1 VHPCTA
7 STGYLLPSF
16 LSSIFAPPRCIRT
29 SETTFSGDF
38 CPKCEEFWIDQGIG
52 GEEARE
58 RVVRWRGRNAWEGA
72 MRPVVGETE
81 GFVSFLKEEE
91 GQGWRQDGKSQERD
105 QADDSHLQQG
115 DLNPFLA
122 SDLQPSTNQK
132 NNPSSGER
140 LKEGREEG
148 SRSRRSSV
156 SSTCTLWPAP
166 VPHRSPPSRS
176 LLQLSSSSSTST
188 ETLFHAPSAE
198 GADLDTR
205 RLDSLA
211 LVQRDEN
218 RQEIEH
224 AVPPPTWS
232 VQDGLIHPDAFELD
246 EWGNELSGPGNV
258 EGFERQ
264 ELFKLVGP
272 FPGEKPQGR
281 KLV

>member
-1 VHPCTA
+1 M
-7 STGYLLPSF
+7 
-16 LSSIFAPPRCIRT
+16 LSD
-29 SETTFSGDF
+29 DF
-38 CPKCEEFWIDQGIG
+38 CPECEKFWTDQGIG
-52 GEEARE
+52 GAEARE
-58 RVVRWRGRNAWEGA
+58 RTVRWRGRNAWEGP
-72 MRPVVGETE
+72 MRPVVGEAE

-91 GQGWRQDGKSQERD
+91 GQGWRQDGKSQDRD

-115 DLNPFLA
+115 DLDTFPA

-132 NNPSSGER
+132 SNSSSGER

-156 SSTCTLWPAP
+156 SSTCTLWPGP
-166 VPHRSPPSRS
+166 VPHKSPSSRS
-176 LLQLSSSSSTST
+176 LLLLSSSSSTSA

-198 GADLDTR
+198 GEDLGTR
-205 RLDSLA
+205 RLDSLT
-211 LVQRDEN
+211 LVQRDANGE
-218 RQEIEH
+218 EIEH
-224 AVPPPTWS
+224 AVPPPTWP

-258 EGFERQ
+258 EGFERK
-264 ELFKLVGP
+264 EAFKLVSP